1 MGDIT
6 KFSGTFEY
14 HVFNVLLILLL
25 VSEIFIFCYT
35 HSKQKKTVKID
46 TSDLGTKW
54 LLYLNFVFCLIVS
67 FWCVSQKAPF
77 YIRKLMLPAYFEK
90 IGMLIIVLTLFITFY
105 LKNKVKKHPSE
116 L

>member
-54 LLYLNFVFCLIVS
+54 
-67 FWCVSQKAPF
+67 
-77 YIRKLMLPAYFEK
+77 
-90 IGMLIIVLTLFITFY
+90 
-105 LKNKVKKHPSE
+105 
-116 L
+116 